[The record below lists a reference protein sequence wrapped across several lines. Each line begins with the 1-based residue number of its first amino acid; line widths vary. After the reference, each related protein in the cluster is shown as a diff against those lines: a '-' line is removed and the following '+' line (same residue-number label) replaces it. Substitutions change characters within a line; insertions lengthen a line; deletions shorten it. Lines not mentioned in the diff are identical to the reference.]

1 MTPPCIAVVL
11 FLCTVEGLRRTVVVE
26 VDLYCLYCMLDN
38 RTRMTTK
45 VLTIKLVELALTE
58 RLAVLAMQ

>member
-1 MTPPCIAVVL
+1 MTPPCIAVV
-11 FLCTVEGLRRTVVVE
+11 CTVEGFLRTVVFE
-26 VDLYCLYCMLDN
+26 VDLYCLYCMFDN

-45 VLTIKLVELALTE
+45 VLTRKLVELALTE

>member
-11 FLCTVEGLRRTVVVE
+11 FLCTVEGFLRTVVVE
-26 VDLYCLYCMLDN
+26 VDLYCLYCMFDN

-45 VLTIKLVELALTE
+45 VLTRKLVELALTE